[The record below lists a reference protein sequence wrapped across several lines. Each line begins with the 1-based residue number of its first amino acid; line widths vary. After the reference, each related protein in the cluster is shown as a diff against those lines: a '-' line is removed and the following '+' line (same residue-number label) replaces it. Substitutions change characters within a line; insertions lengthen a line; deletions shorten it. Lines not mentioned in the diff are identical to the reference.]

1 MVLTNEGA
9 HLSVI
14 EGMKDKGECAG
25 GCNHDTARPGAKE
38 PSAAQNPAS
47 TGHYDEALKQLQTAK
62 LAHEHRKLRAEA
74 ENALRDL
81 DFRLTLEKLTYE
93 ASLDGVPV
101 RHITASHDQAFEA
114 LEAAQNRVA

>member
-1 MVLTNEGA
+1 MVSINEGA

-14 EGMKDKGECAG
+14 EGMKNKGACTGA
-25 GCNHDTARPGAKE
+25 CNHDSEPVGPKE
-38 PSAAQNPAS
+38 PPAAQNPPE
-47 TGHYDEALKQLQTAK
+47 TLQYDAALKQLQREK

-81 DFRLTLEKLTYE
+81 DFQLTLEKLTFE

-101 RHITASHDQAFEA
+101 RHITDSHDQAFEA
-114 LEAAQNRVA
+114 LEAAQQRVA

>member
-1 MVLTNEGA
+1 MVSINEGA

-25 GCNHDTARPGAKE
+25 ACNHDNRTGAKE
-38 PSAAQNPAS
+38 PSAAQNPAG
-47 TGHYDEALKQLQTAK
+47 TGRYDEALKQLQFAK
-62 LAHEHRKLRAEA
+62 LAHEHRKLRAEM
-74 ENALRDL
+74 ENQMREL
-81 DFRLTLEKLTYE
+81 DFALTLEKLTYE

-114 LEAAQNRVA
+114 LEAAQQRVA

>member
-1 MVLTNEGA
+1 MVLINDGA

-25 GCNHDTARPGAKE
+25 GCNHDARSGPKE
-38 PSAAQNPAS
+38 PLSPQNPAG
-47 TGHYDEALKQLQTAK
+47 TGRFDEALKQLQIAK
-62 LAHEHRKLRAEA
+62 LAHEHRKLRTEA
-74 ENALRDL
+74 ENTLRDL
-81 DFRLTLEKLTYE
+81 DFKLTLEKLTYE

-114 LEAAQNRVA
+114 LEAAQQRIA

>member
-14 EGMKDKGECAG
+14 EGMKDRGECAG
-25 GCNHDTARPGAKE
+25 GCNHDAARGPKE
-38 PSAAQNPAS
+38 PPDAQNPAAIKA
-47 TGHYDEALKQLQTAK
+47 YDDAMKQLQFAK
-62 LAHEHRKLRAEA
+62 LAHAHRKLRAEA
-74 ENALRDL
+74 ENRLREQ
-81 DFRLTLEKLTYE
+81 DFELTLEKLVFE
-93 ASLDGVPV
+93 ASLAGVPV

>member
-1 MVLTNEGA
+1 MVSTNEGA

-14 EGMKDKGECAG
+14 EGMKDKSECAG
-25 GCNHDTARPGAKE
+25 GCNHHDTARGPKE

-47 TGHYDEALKQLQTAK
+47 TARYDEALKQLQIAK

-81 DFRLTLEKLTYE
+81 DFQLTLEKLTYE

-114 LEAAQNRVA
+114 LEAAQGRVA